1 MFTYYFQGLALG
13 AAMILPLGPQNAF
26 VMNQGIRRQYHL
38 MIALLCA
45 VSDLLLICAGI
56 FGGSALLMQS
66 PWLLAIVT
74 WGGVAFL
81 LWYGFGALK
90 TAFSQNLELASAEV
104 MQQGRWKIIITM
116 LAVTWLNPHVYLDT
130 FVVLGSLGGQ
140 LAVDR
145 NVQDNVALGLQL
157 AGVDKAARRETAV
170 RMLKKVGLEGA
181 EKRVIWQLSG
191 GQRQRVGIAR
201 ALAAN
206 PQLLLLDEPFGAL
219 DAFTREQMQTL
230 LLSLWHET
238 GKQVLLITHDIEEA
252 VFMATE
258 LVLLSP
264 GPGRVLERL
273 PLNFGRRFIAG
284 ESCRSIKSDPQFIAQ
299 REYVLSRVFEQREAF
314 S

>member
-66 PWLLAIVT
+66 PWLLALVT

-90 TAFSQNLELASAEV
+90 TAFSQSLELANAEV

-140 LAVDR
+140 LAVEPKR
-145 NVQDNVALGLQL
+145 WFALGTISASFLWFFGLALLAAWLAPSCGLLRFSWQEKASAISRRCLTKRCPMDFPAVRAKL
-157 AGVDKAARRETAV
+157 AGMRPV
-170 RMLKKVGLEGA
+170 RA
-181 EKRVIWQLSG
+181 I
-191 GQRQRVGIAR
+191 
-201 ALAAN
+201 
-206 PQLLLLDEPFGAL
+206 
-219 DAFTREQMQTL
+219 
-230 LLSLWHET
+230 
-238 GKQVLLITHDIEEA
+238 
-252 VFMATE
+252 
-258 LVLLSP
+258 
-264 GPGRVLERL
+264 
-273 PLNFGRRFIAG
+273 
-284 ESCRSIKSDPQFIAQ
+284 
-299 REYVLSRVFEQREAF
+299 
-314 S
+314 